1 MKKELNRLQKGVS
14 FKEKEIEDLETKIQI
29 IDEKLAQSDIYNPE
43 NQVQL
48 QELLSKKELNNQ
60 KLSEANDRWETLQ
73 IELESIQLQNST
85 D

>member
-1 MKKELNRLQKGVS
+1 
-14 FKEKEIEDLETKIQI
+14 
-29 IDEKLAQSDIYNPE
+29 
-43 NQVQL
+43 L